1 MSNVFYRFP
10 LSLLFAPPSSAV
22 NKPKNPKNATKM
34 KGMKDER

>member
-22 NKPKNPKNATKM
+22 KPKNPKNATKM